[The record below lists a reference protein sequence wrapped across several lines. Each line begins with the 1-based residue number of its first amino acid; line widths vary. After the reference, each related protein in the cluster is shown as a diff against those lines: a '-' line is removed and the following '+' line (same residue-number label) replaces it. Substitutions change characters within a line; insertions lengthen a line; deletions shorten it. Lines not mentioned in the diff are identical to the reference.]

1 MYQYIS
7 TLQLPR
13 CVCCVGHA
21 TFLGWRSLTR
31 ALGVNCGA
39 VAAYAMP
46 WAGGHAA
53 LAQHPEGQARAGSL
67 LQMPQ
72 RHHAARVVSA

>member
-21 TFLGWRSLTR
+21 KFLGWRSLTR

-39 VAAYAMP
+39 VAAHAMP

-72 RHHAARVVSA
+72 RHHAARFVSA